1 MSGMAQ
7 EIQQAIEQ
15 DGGAGLAPGSAD
27 TPPAGETPAAGPSTT
42 ETSQPGGPPESIPYA
57 RFKEVNDRLSELKG
71 YEDLAQYGYDPDS
84 LGRLAAFE
92 AQYMTDPIATVAR
105 MVEDL
110 DVPQEVKD
118 QWTSLAGQTPGS
130 STPSSTPEGGGTRE
144 PPAPDTSNLP
154 PEVQEKLRWIDQKQA
169 EEAQS
174 ANEAVLDS
182 VLSHW
187 DNLDKEAGFETP
199 KHVQLAFV
207 SAAAAM
213 GGFTNTQQLA
223 ENARGQLMGYRDQ
236 TLGAVVGSGR
246 AGGTP
251 ALPGGGPAAP
261 ELPKFT
267 DIRDA
272 SKQALADIQAGRL
285 PTGGQ

>member
-1 MSGMAQ
+1 MSGMAE
-7 EIQQAIEQ
+7 EIQRQIDA
-15 DGGAGLAPGSAD
+15 DGGAGLAPGSAE
-27 TPPAGETPAAGPSTT
+27 TPPAEQAPAAGPSTT
-42 ETSQPGGPPESIPYA
+42 ETPGQQGPPESIPYA

-118 QWTSLAGQTPGS
+118 QWTSLAGQPAGS
-130 STPSSTPEGGGTRE
+130 STPSSPPEGGGTPE
-144 PPAPDTSNLP
+144 AVAQDYSNLP
-154 PEVQEKLRWIDQKQA
+154 PDVQEKLRWIDYKQA
-169 EEAQS
+169 EEAQQ

-187 DNLDKEAGFETP
+187 DSLDKEAELETP
-199 KHVQLAFV
+199 KHVQLAFI
-207 SAAAAM
+207 SAAAAG
-213 GGFTNTQQLA
+213 GGFTNTEQLA
-223 ENARGQLMGYRDQ
+223 EIARSQLMQYRDS
-236 TLGAVVGSGR
+236 TLGGVVRSGR
-246 AGGTP
+246 SGGTP

-261 ELPKFT
+261 ELPNFT
-267 DIRDA
+267 DLRDA

-285 PTGGQ
+285 PTGG

>member
-1 MSGMAQ
+1 MAE
-7 EIQQAIEQ
+7 EIQRSIEA

-27 TPPAGETPAAGPSTT
+27 TPPPADTPAAGPSTT
-42 ETSQPGGPPESIPYA
+42 ETYQQGGPPESIPYA
-57 RFKEVNDRLSELKG
+57 RFKEVNDRLAELKG

-92 AQYMTDPIATVAR
+92 AQYMTDPVATVAR

-118 QWTSLAGQTPGS
+118 QWSSLAGQSAGS
-130 STPSSTPEGGGTRE
+130 STPSTPAEGGGTPE
-144 PPAPDTSNLP
+144 SSDTDTSTLP
-154 PEVQEKLRWIDQKQA
+154 PDVQEKLRWIDRKQA

-187 DNLDKEAGFETP
+187 DNLDREAQLETP

-207 SAAAAM
+207 SAAAAG
-213 GGFTNTQQLA
+213 GGFTNAQQLA
-223 ENARGQLMGYRDQ
+223 ENARGQLMAYRDS
-236 TLGAVVGSGR
+236 TLGSVVGSGR

-251 ALPGGGPAAP
+251 ALPGSGPAAP
-261 ELPKFT
+261 ELPNFT
-267 DIRDA
+267 DLRDA

-285 PTGGQ
+285 PT

>member
-1 MSGMAQ
+1 MAE
-7 EIQQAIEQ
+7 EIQRQIDQ
-15 DGGAGLAPGSAD
+15 DGGAGLAPGSGE
-27 TPPAGETPAAGPSTT
+27 TPPAEQAPAAGPSTT
-42 ETSQPGGPPESIPYA
+42 ETPGQQGPPEAIPYA
-57 RFKEVNDRLSELKG
+57 RFKEVNDRLAELKG
-71 YEDLAQYGYDPDS
+71 DEELAQYGYDPDS

-92 AQYMTDPIATVAR
+92 AQYMTDPVATVAR

-110 DVPQEVKD
+110 DVPQELKD
-118 QWTSLAGQTPGS
+118 QLTSLAGKPAGS
-130 STPSSTPEGGGTRE
+130 STPSQTPEGGGTPE
-144 PPAPDTSNLP
+144 PPATDTSHLP
-154 PEVQEKLRWIDQKQA
+154 PDVQEKLRWIDQKQA
-169 EEAQS
+169 EEAQQ

-187 DNLDKEAGFETP
+187 DNLDREANLETP

-207 SAAAAM
+207 SAAAAG

-223 ENARGQLMGYRDQ
+223 EMARGQLMAYRDS

-246 AGGTP
+246 AGGAP

-261 ELPKFT
+261 SLPQFA

-285 PTGGQ
+285 PT

>member
-7 EIQQAIEQ
+7 EIQNAIEQ
-15 DGGAGLAPGSAD
+15 DGGAGLAPGSAE
-27 TPPAGETPAAGPSTT
+27 TPPADQAPAAGPSTT
-42 ETSQPGGPPESIPYA
+42 ETPGQQGPPESIPYA

-130 STPSSTPEGGGTRE
+130 STPSSTPEGGGT
-144 PPAPDTSNLP
+144 PQAAPTDPSNLP

-169 EEAQS
+169 EEAQQ

-187 DNLDKEAGFETP
+187 DNLDREAQLETP
-199 KHVQLAFV
+199 KHVQLAFI
-207 SAAAAM
+207 SAAAAG
-213 GGFTNTQQLA
+213 GGFTNAQQLA
-223 ENARGQLMGYRDQ
+223 ENARGQLMGYRDA

-246 AGGTP
+246 SGGAP

-261 ELPKFT
+261 ELPQFT
-267 DIRDA
+267 DIREA

-285 PTGGQ
+285 PTGGS